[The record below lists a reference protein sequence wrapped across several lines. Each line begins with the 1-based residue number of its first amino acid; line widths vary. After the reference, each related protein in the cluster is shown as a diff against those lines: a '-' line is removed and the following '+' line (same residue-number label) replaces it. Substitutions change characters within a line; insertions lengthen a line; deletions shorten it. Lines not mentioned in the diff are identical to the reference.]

1 MGLYYHVG
9 VDGELTPAWPEGIQ
23 HDAYAPIIVKDN
35 HQALI
40 DKPTFDAVQTKVI
53 SRSVVRG
60 GPFPSYMGQSN
71 LEQLLA
77 TTPSAALAR
86 SLCPGMRRYAGP
98 PVAISLRF
106 RRATCVDNLLLQV
119 RNRRQG

>member
-9 VDGELTPAWPEGIQ
+9 IDGELTPAQPEGIQ
-23 HDAYAPIIVKDN
+23 HDAYAPIKDN

-40 DKPTFDAVQTKVI
+40 DMPTFDAVQTKVN

-77 TTPSAALAR
+77 TTPLPVPAR
-86 SLCPGMRRYAGP
+86 FFYPGMQRYAVP

-106 RRATCVDNLLLQV
+106 RRATCVDNLLPQV

>member
-9 VDGELTPAWPEGIQ
+9 IDGELTPAQPEGIQ
-23 HDAYAPIIVKDN
+23 HDAYAPIKDN

-40 DKPTFDAVQTKVI
+40 DMPTFDAVQTKVN

-77 TTPSAALAR
+77 TTPSTALAR
-86 SLCPGMRRYAGP
+86 FFYPGMRRYAVP

-106 RRATCVDNLLLQV
+106 RRATCVDNLLPQV